1 MKNRMWPAEVQA
13 FNLPYRSA
21 LDFDK
26 VEAALELLE
35 INDLKELQRAKSKY
49 FHCKQLTWAKIAEA
63 TVSLLAQPL
72 LNGGI
77 ANVMEAHHR
86 VVLLDG
92 LLESRDASGIGRVTF
107 ALRQSI
113 TTLVRASHALAAT
126 IKIKDGKLPDDDMM
140 GRLVA
145 LKQRW
150 YQLKNEH
157 GGGSAAWVVDL
168 VQRATAEVLKS
179 DAVGAGKKALATRA
193 AAQWVPSDIGSAGT
207 SGSDGGETVEWD
219 DDDL

>member
-1 MKNRMWPAEVQA
+1 MWPAEVQA

-49 FHCKQLTWAKIAEA
+49 FHGKQLTWAKIAEA

-77 ANVMEAHHR
+77 ANVMEAHQR

-168 VQRATAEVLKS
+168 VQRTTAEVLKS
-179 DAVGAGKKALATRA
+179 DSVGAGKTALATRA
-193 AAQWVPSDIGSAGT
+193 AAQWIPEDKASKA
-207 SGSDGGETVEWD
+207 SDGEVVQWD
-219 DDDL
+219 DDDF